1 MSSMKDWI
9 EYKGVKCTAKGI
21 HVTEYPVTV
30 IPAERLIF
38 TNVPGR
44 SGALTQKEGR
54 QVYDD
59 VTLSFKFYCAD
70 PTPILNDIAA
80 YFSGNGD
87 LRYPYRPG
95 YHYKARVINQ
105 IPLQKVIRERPNRT
119 FTVNFRCKPF
129 AYKDDVQDVTL
140 TQSMTNVNNPCSAES
155 EPVITVNGYGNIT
168 LLVGAQLIELHDV
181 DGSITLNSEL
191 REAYNEDEL
200 QNSKMVGDF
209 PVLVP
214 GMNAVS
220 WTGNV
225 SSVVISP
232 NWRSL

>member
-1 MSSMKDWI
+1 MAMKDWI
-9 EYKGVKCTAKGI
+9 EYKGIRCTTIGI
-21 HVTEYPVTV
+21 HVTEYPPTI

-44 SGALTQKEGR
+44 SGALTQKEGN

-59 VTLSFKFYCAD
+59 VTLPFKFYCAD
-70 PTPILNDIAA
+70 PTPIINNIAG

-95 YHYKARVINQ
+95 FHYKARVINQ
-105 IPLQKVIRERPNRT
+105 IPLAKVLRERPNRT

-129 AYKDDVQDVTL
+129 AYMDNVQDVTIDEN
-140 TQSMTNVNNPCSAES
+140 MTFLNNPCSVES
-155 EPVITVNGYGNIT
+155 EPTITVNGSGDIT
-168 LLVGAQLIELHDV
+168 LMIGMQIIELKGV
-181 DGSITLNSEL
+181 DGSITINSEL
-191 REAYNEDEL
+191 RETYNDDEL
-200 QNSKMVGDF
+200 LNSQMIGEF

-214 GMNAVS
+214 GNNAVT
-220 WTGNV
+220 WDGEVT
-225 SSVVISP
+225 SVVVSP